1 MQART
6 KKVEQVA
13 APEIKSE
20 MDLIKELQ
28 DELRFLREQRDSK
41 NADPEYVARQQQL
54 VAKNTRRAWD
64 SEALVQFN
72 VAQVQVAR
80 SIVEENVT
88 DAMQSYTI
96 NAGGNRELIMRT
108 TDDVYRN
115 RMMMLTQLHPQNSQQ
130 AFFQDSIITKT
141 KIDYLAHRNSMNQEM
156 VEVIKEMAAAIRAIG
171 DVSER
176 FYALNE
182 AMVEHCNDV
191 SDENALWFDGE
202 LERMMQSATP
212 DSINQRVVDSEL
224 DTDYLLKG
232 AELNKLEIRALAGL
246 ADSLGEHLQSC
257 QDHGNELR
265 DDVINLREKVDGTQ
279 KRIADRI
286 APKK

>member
-1 MQART
+1 MART
-6 KKVEQVA
+6 KKEQAA
-13 APEIKSE
+13 APETRSE
-20 MDLIKELQ
+20 MEMIKELQ
-28 DELRFLREQRDSK
+28 DELRYLREQRSAK
-41 NADPEYVARQQQL
+41 SADPEQVAKQQEL

-80 SIVEENVT
+80 L
-88 DAMQSYTI
+88 QSYTI
-96 NAGGNRELIMRT
+96 TASGNRELIMRT

-115 RMMMLTQLHPQNSQQ
+115 RMMMLTQLQPATPMQ
-130 AFFQDSIITKT
+130 ALFQDSMITKT
-141 KIDYLAHRNSMNQEM
+141 KLDYLHHRNQVNQEM
-156 VEVIKEMAAAIRAIG
+156 VTIIQEMADAIRKIG

-176 FYALNE
+176 FYVLNE
-182 AMVEHCNDV
+182 MMVEHCDEV

-202 LERMMQSATP
+202 LTAMMQAATQ
-212 DSINQRVVDSEL
+212 DDNSQRVEL
-224 DTDYLLKG
+224 AETETDIILKS
-232 AELNKLEIRALAGL
+232 AELNRLEIRALAGL
-246 ADSLGEHLQSC
+246 ADSLGDHLQEC

-286 APKK
+286 APKR

>member
-6 KKVEQVA
+6 KKQEA
-13 APEIKSE
+13 APVEEKSE
-20 MDLIKELQ
+20 MEMIRELQ
-28 DELRFLREQRDSK
+28 EELRYLRDQRTSK
-41 NADPEYVARQQQL
+41 TADPEQIVKQQEL
-54 VAKNTRRAWD
+54 ISRNTRRAWD

-115 RMMMLTQLHPQNSQQ
+115 RMMMLTQLQPQTPHQ
-130 AFFQDSIITKT
+130 ALFQDSMITKT
-141 KIDYLAHRNSMNQEM
+141 KLDYLNHRNTVNEEM
-156 VEVIKEMAAAIRAIG
+156 VEIIKEMAQAIRRIG

-182 AMVEHCNDV
+182 MMVEHCDEV
-191 SDENALWFDGE
+191 SDENAQWFDGE
-202 LERMMQSATP
+202 LQEMMQSASS
-212 DSINQRVVDSEL
+212 DSNNHRVELSETE
-224 DTDYLLKG
+224 TDILLKS
-232 AELNKLEIRALAGL
+232 AELNRLEVRALAGL
-246 ADSLGEHLQSC
+246 ADSLGEHLQEC

-265 DDVINLREKVDGTQ
+265 DEVISLREKVDGTQ

-286 APKK
+286 APKR

>member
-1 MQART
+1 MARS
-6 KKVEQVA
+6 KKQEA
-13 APEIKSE
+13 APVEEKSE
-20 MDLIKELQ
+20 MDMIRELQ
-28 DELRFLREQRDSK
+28 EELRYLRDQRTSK
-41 NADPEYVARQQQL
+41 TADPEQIAKQQEL
-54 VAKNTRRAWD
+54 ISRNTRRAWD

-115 RMMMLTQLHPQNSQQ
+115 RMMMLTQLQPQTPLQ
-130 AFFQDSIITKT
+130 ALFQDSMITKT
-141 KIDYLAHRNSMNQEM
+141 KLDYLNHRNTVNEEM
-156 VEVIKEMAAAIRAIG
+156 VEIIKEMAQAIRQIG

-176 FYALNE
+176 FYTLNE
-182 AMVEHCNDV
+182 MMVEHCDEV
-191 SDENALWFDGE
+191 SDENAVWFDGE
-202 LERMMQSATP
+202 LKEMMQSASA
-212 DSINQRVVDSEL
+212 DSNNHRVELSETE
-224 DTDYLLKG
+224 TDILLKS
-232 AELNKLEIRALAGL
+232 AELNKLEVRALAGL
-246 ADSLGEHLQSC
+246 ADSLGEHLQEC

-265 DDVINLREKVDGTQ
+265 DEVISLREKVDGTQ

-286 APKK
+286 APKR

>member
-1 MQART
+1 MSRT
-6 KKVEQVA
+6 KKQEA
-13 APEIKSE
+13 APVETKTDSDMIR
-20 MDLIKELQ
+20 ELQ
-28 DELRFLREQRDSK
+28 EELKFLRMERESRSQ
-41 NADPEYVARQQQL
+41 DPDQIRRQQELVAR
-54 VAKNTRRAWD
+54 NTRRAWD

-115 RMMMLTQLHPQNSQQ
+115 RMMMLTQLQPQNPQQ
-130 AFFQDSIITKT
+130 ALFQDSMITKT
-141 KIDYLAHRNSMNQEM
+141 KLDYLHHRNHVNQEM
-156 VEVIKEMAAAIRAIG
+156 VEIIKEMAAAIRAIG

-182 AMVEHCNDV
+182 MMVEHCDDV

-202 LERMMQSATP
+202 LDTMMKHSTA
-212 DSINQRVVDSEL
+212 DGNAERVVHSETE
-224 DTDYLLKG
+224 TDILLKA
-232 AELNKLEIRALAGL
+232 AEISRLEIRALAGL
-246 ADSLGEHLQSC
+246 ADSLGNHLQEC
-257 QDHGNELR
+257 QEHGNELR
-265 DDVINLREKVDGTQ
+265 DEVINLREKVDGTQ
-279 KRIADRI
+279 KRIANRI
-286 APKK
+286 APSK

>member
-1 MQART
+1 MART
-6 KKVEQVA
+6 KKQEA
-13 APEIKSE
+13 APVATKTDH
-20 MDLIKELQ
+20 DLISELQ
-28 DELRFLREQRDSK
+28 EELKYLRQERENRTQDPDELKRQQAL
-41 NADPEYVARQQQL
+41 VAR
-54 VAKNTRRAWD
+54 NTRRAWD

-115 RMMMLTQLHPQNSQQ
+115 RMMMLTQLQPQNPKQ
-130 AFFQDSIITKT
+130 ALFQDSMITKT
-141 KIDYLAHRNSMNQEM
+141 KLDYLSHRNYVNQEM
-156 VEVIKEMAAAIRAIG
+156 VEIIKEMAAAIRAIG

-176 FYALNE
+176 FYHINE
-182 AMVEHCNDV
+182 FMVNHCDEV

-202 LERMMQSATP
+202 LDRMMQASLA
-212 DSINQRVVDSEL
+212 DDNSERVEHSEAE
-224 DTDYLLKG
+224 TDILLKA
-232 AELNKLEIRALAGL
+232 AEINRLEIRALAGL
-246 ADSLGEHLQSC
+246 ADTLGDHLQEC

-265 DDVINLREKVDGTQ
+265 DEVISLREKVDGTQ
-279 KRIADRI
+279 KRIANRI
-286 APKK
+286 APGK

>member
-1 MQART
+1 MART
-6 KKVEQVA
+6 KKQEA
-13 APEIKSE
+13 AAAEIKTDQ
-20 MDLIKELQ
+20 DLISELQ
-28 DELRFLREQRDSK
+28 EELKYLRQERENRTQDPDELKRQQAL
-41 NADPEYVARQQQL
+41 VAR
-54 VAKNTRRAWD
+54 NTRRAWD

-115 RMMMLTQLHPQNSQQ
+115 RMMMLTQLQPQNPKQ
-130 AFFQDSIITKT
+130 ALFQDSMITKT
-141 KIDYLAHRNSMNQEM
+141 KLDYLTHRNYVNQQM
-156 VEVIKEMAAAIRAIG
+156 VEIIKEMAAAIRSIG

-176 FYALNE
+176 FYHINE
-182 AMVEHCNDV
+182 FMVNHCDEV

-202 LERMMQSATP
+202 LDRMMQASLADDNTE
-212 DSINQRVVDSEL
+212 RVEHSEAE
-224 DTDYLLKG
+224 TDILLKA
-232 AELNKLEIRALAGL
+232 AEINRLEIRALAGL
-246 ADSLGEHLQSC
+246 ADTLGDHLQEC

-265 DDVINLREKVDGTQ
+265 DEVISLREKVDGTQ
-279 KRIADRI
+279 KRIANRI
-286 APKK
+286 APGK

>member
-6 KKVEQVA
+6 KKEQVA
-13 APEIKSE
+13 APETKSE
-20 MDLIKELQ
+20 MEMIKELQ
-28 DELRFLREQRDSK
+28 EELRYLREQRTAKS
-41 NADPEYVARQQQL
+41 ADPEHVAKQQEL

-115 RMMMLTQLHPQNSQQ
+115 RMMMLTQLQPQTPMQ
-130 AFFQDSIITKT
+130 ALFQDSMITKT
-141 KIDYLAHRNSMNQEM
+141 KLDYLHHRNHVNQEM
-156 VEVIKEMAAAIRAIG
+156 VTIIQEMAQAIRQIG

-182 AMVEHCNDV
+182 LMVEHCDDV

-202 LERMMQSATP
+202 LQSMMESATQ
-212 DSINQRVVDSEL
+212 DNNSQRVEL
-224 DTDYLLKG
+224 AETETDIILKS

-246 ADSLGEHLQSC
+246 ADNLGEHLQEC

-265 DDVINLREKVDGTQ
+265 DEVINLREKVDGTQ
-279 KRIADRI
+279 KRIANRI
-286 APKK
+286 APGK

>member
-1 MQART
+1 MART
-6 KKVEQVA
+6 KKEQAA
-13 APEIKSE
+13 APETRSE
-20 MDLIKELQ
+20 MEMIKELQ
-28 DELRFLREQRDSK
+28 DELRYLREQRSAK
-41 NADPEYVARQQQL
+41 SADPEQVAKQQGL

-96 NAGGNRELIMRT
+96 YAGGNRELIMRT

-115 RMMMLTQLHPQNSQQ
+115 RMMMLTQLQPATPMQ
-130 AFFQDSIITKT
+130 ALFQDSMITKT
-141 KIDYLAHRNSMNQEM
+141 KLDYLHHRNQVNQEM
-156 VEVIKEMAAAIRAIG
+156 VTIIQEMADAIRKIG

-176 FYALNE
+176 FYVLNE
-182 AMVEHCNDV
+182 MMVEHCDEV

-202 LERMMQSATP
+202 LTAMMQAATQ
-212 DSINQRVVDSEL
+212 DDNSQRVEL
-224 DTDYLLKG
+224 AETETDIILKS
-232 AELNKLEIRALAGL
+232 AELNRLEIRALAGL
-246 ADSLGEHLQSC
+246 ADSLGDHLQEC

-265 DDVINLREKVDGTQ
+265 DGVINLREKVDGTQ

-286 APKK
+286 APKR

>member
-6 KKVEQVA
+6 KKEQVA
-13 APEIKSE
+13 APETKSE
-20 MDLIKELQ
+20 MEMIKELQ
-28 DELRFLREQRDSK
+28 DELRYLREQRTSK
-41 NADPEYVARQQQL
+41 TADPEQIQKQQEL
-54 VAKNTRRAWD
+54 IAKNTRRAWD

-115 RMMMLTQLHPQNSQQ
+115 RMMMLTQMQPTTPMQ
-130 AFFQDSIITKT
+130 ALFQDSMITKT
-141 KIDYLAHRNSMNQEM
+141 KLDYLHHRNHVNQEM
-156 VEVIKEMAAAIRAIG
+156 VAIIQEMAAAIRAIG

-176 FYALNE
+176 FYAINE
-182 AMVEHCNDV
+182 YMVEHCDEI
-191 SDENALWFDGE
+191 SDENAVWFDGGLAAE
-202 LERMMQSATP
+202 MQAATQ
-212 DSINQRVVDSEL
+212 DTNSQRVELSETE
-224 DTDYLLKG
+224 TDILLKA
-232 AELNKLEIRALAGL
+232 AELNRLEIRALAGL
-246 ADSLGEHLQSC
+246 ADRLGDHLQEC
-257 QDHGNELR
+257 QDHGNGLR

-279 KRIADRI
+279 KRIANRI
-286 APKK
+286 APGK

>member
-6 KKVEQVA
+6 KKEQVVD
-13 APEIKSE
+13 PETKSE
-20 MDLIKELQ
+20 MDMIKELQ
-28 DELRFLREQRDSK
+28 DELRYLREQRNSK
-41 NADPEYVARQQQL
+41 TADPEQVSRQQSL
-54 VAKNTRRAWD
+54 IAKNTRRAWD

-115 RMMMLTQLHPQNSQQ
+115 RMMMLTQLQPSTPMQ
-130 AFFQDSIITKT
+130 ALFQDSMITKT
-141 KIDYLAHRNSMNQEM
+141 KLDYLGHRNHVNQEM
-156 VEVIKEMAAAIRAIG
+156 VTIIQEMAAAIRAIG
-171 DVSER
+171 NVSER
-176 FYALNE
+176 FYELNE
-182 AMVEHCNDV
+182 FMVEHCDDV
-191 SDENALWFDGE
+191 SDENAIWFDGE
-202 LERMMQSATP
+202 LQSMMMAATQ
-212 DSINQRVVDSEL
+212 DSNSHRVEL
-224 DTDYLLKG
+224 AETETDILLKS
-232 AELNKLEIRALAGL
+232 AELNRLEVRALAGL
-246 ADSLGEHLQSC
+246 ADSLGDHLQEC

-265 DDVINLREKVDGTQ
+265 DEVISLREKVDGTQ

-286 APKK
+286 APKS

>member
-1 MQART
+1 MPKLKT
-6 KKVEQVA
+6 P
-13 APEIKSE
+13 APEATDQKTE
-20 MDLIKELQ
+20 MEMIKELQ
-28 DELRFLREQRDSK
+28 EELRYLREQRSAK
-41 NADPEYVARQQQL
+41 SADPEQIQKQQEL
-54 VAKNTRRAWD
+54 IAKNTRRAWD

-115 RMMMLTQLHPQNSQQ
+115 RMMMLTQLQPSTPMQ
-130 AFFQDSIITKT
+130 ALFQDSMITKT
-141 KIDYLAHRNSMNQEM
+141 KLEYLAHRNHVNQEM
-156 VEVIKEMAAAIRAIG
+156 VTIIQEMAAAIRKIG

-182 AMVEHCNDV
+182 HMVEHCDDV
-191 SDENALWFDGE
+191 SDENARWFDGE
-202 LERMMQSATP
+202 LADMMDSATQ
-212 DSINQRVVDSEL
+212 DGNRDRVELSETE
-224 DTDYLLKG
+224 TDILLKA

-246 ADSLGEHLQSC
+246 ADSLGSHLQEC
-257 QDHGNELR
+257 QEHGNELR
-265 DDVINLREKVDGTQ
+265 DEVINLREKVDGTQ
-279 KRIADRI
+279 KRIANRI
-286 APKK
+286 APGK

>member
-6 KKVEQVA
+6 KKEQVV
-13 APEIKSE
+13 APEAKSE
-20 MDLIKELQ
+20 MDMIKELQ
-28 DELRFLREQRDSK
+28 EELRYLRDQRDSK
-41 NADPEYVARQQQL
+41 TADPEQVSRQQSL
-54 VAKNTRRAWD
+54 IAKNTRRAWD

-115 RMMMLTQLHPQNSQQ
+115 RMMMLTQLQPATPMQ
-130 AFFQDSIITKT
+130 ALFQDSMITKT
-141 KIDYLAHRNSMNQEM
+141 KLDYLGHRNHVNQEM
-156 VEVIKEMAAAIRAIG
+156 VTIIQEMAAAIRAIG
-171 DVSER
+171 NVSER
-176 FYALNE
+176 FYELNE
-182 AMVEHCNDV
+182 FMVEHCDDI
-191 SDENALWFDGE
+191 SDENAIWFDGE
-202 LERMMQSATP
+202 LQSMMMSATQ
-212 DSINQRVVDSEL
+212 DSNGHRVEL
-224 DTDYLLKG
+224 AETETDILLKS
-232 AELNKLEIRALAGL
+232 AELNRLEVRALAGL
-246 ADSLGEHLQSC
+246 ADSLGDHLQEC

-265 DDVINLREKVDGTQ
+265 DEVISLREKVDGTQ

-286 APKK
+286 APKS

>member
-1 MQART
+1 
-6 KKVEQVA
+6 
-13 APEIKSE
+13 
-20 MDLIKELQ
+20 
-28 DELRFLREQRDSK
+28 
-41 NADPEYVARQQQL
+41 
-54 VAKNTRRAWD
+54 
-64 SEALVQFN
+64 
-72 VAQVQVAR
+72 VAR

-115 RMMMLTQLHPQNSQQ
+115 RMMMLTQLQPATPMQ
-130 AFFQDSIITKT
+130 ALFQDSMITKT
-141 KIDYLAHRNSMNQEM
+141 KLDYLHHRNQVNQEM
-156 VEVIKEMAAAIRAIG
+156 VTIIQEMADAIRKIG

-176 FYALNE
+176 FYVLNE
-182 AMVEHCNDV
+182 MMVEHCDEV

-202 LERMMQSATP
+202 LTAMMQAAAQDDNS
-212 DSINQRVVDSEL
+212 QRVEL
-224 DTDYLLKG
+224 AETETDIILKS
-232 AELNKLEIRALAGL
+232 AELNRLEIRALAGL
-246 ADSLGEHLQSC
+246 ADSLGDHLQEC

-286 APKK
+286 APKR

>member
-6 KKVEQVA
+6 KKEQAA
-13 APEIKSE
+13 APETKSE
-20 MDLIKELQ
+20 MEMIKELQ
-28 DELRFLREQRDSK
+28 EELRYLREQRTAKS
-41 NADPEYVARQQQL
+41 ADPEHVAKQQEL

-115 RMMMLTQLHPQNSQQ
+115 RMMMLTQLQPQTPMQ
-130 AFFQDSIITKT
+130 ALFQDSMITKT
-141 KIDYLAHRNSMNQEM
+141 KLDYLHHRNHVNQEM
-156 VEVIKEMAAAIRAIG
+156 VTIIQEMAQAIRQIG

-182 AMVEHCNDV
+182 LMVEHCDDV
-191 SDENALWFDGE
+191 SDENAQWFDGE
-202 LERMMQSATP
+202 LQSMMESATQ
-212 DSINQRVVDSEL
+212 DNNSQRVEL
-224 DTDYLLKG
+224 AETETDIILKS
-232 AELNKLEIRALAGL
+232 AELNRLEIRALAGL
-246 ADSLGEHLQSC
+246 ADSLGEHLQEC

-265 DDVINLREKVDGTQ
+265 DEVINLREKVDGTQ
-279 KRIADRI
+279 KRIANRI
-286 APKK
+286 APGK

>member
-6 KKVEQVA
+6 KKEQVA
-13 APEIKSE
+13 APETKSE
-20 MDLIKELQ
+20 MEMIKELQ
-28 DELRFLREQRDSK
+28 EELRYLREQRTAKS
-41 NADPEYVARQQQL
+41 ADPEHVAKQQEL

-115 RMMMLTQLHPQNSQQ
+115 RMMMLTQLQPQTPMQ
-130 AFFQDSIITKT
+130 ALFQDSMITKT
-141 KIDYLAHRNSMNQEM
+141 KLDYLHHRNHVNQEM
-156 VEVIKEMAAAIRAIG
+156 VTIIQEMAQAIRQIG

-182 AMVEHCNDV
+182 LMVEHCDDV
-191 SDENALWFDGE
+191 SDENAQWFDGE
-202 LERMMQSATP
+202 LQSMMESATQ
-212 DSINQRVVDSEL
+212 DNNSQRVEL
-224 DTDYLLKG
+224 AETETDIILKS
-232 AELNKLEIRALAGL
+232 AELNRLEIRALAGL
-246 ADSLGEHLQSC
+246 ADSLGEHLQEC

-265 DDVINLREKVDGTQ
+265 DEVINLREKVDGTQ
-279 KRIADRI
+279 KRIANRI
-286 APKK
+286 APGK